1 MAETAEAVTDIS
13 TVAAPRARGKVA
25 GAAASEPKR
34 NIYELINLISQEAG
48 ALAPESKGGV
58 PFAFRGIDGT
68 VAHLSPFM
76 RKYGVIV
83 VPSVQDRN
91 VVATPVG
98 TKTLTGTDI
107 LTTYTFYAP
116 DGSSLE
122 TTVTGYATDYADR
135 SSAQAQS
142 VALRVALLQV
152 FFLPT
157 HSPDPEETS
166 VTPDSSANAA
176 PSAPA
181 GSTARPSAPPA
192 NPAKALQAQI
202 KAAWETQ
209 HGAGDTGYVKL
220 GNEKFPQGQDTWIN
234 DKAKLTGLL
243 DAVNKGEVPA

>member
-1 MAETAEAVTDIS
+1 MAETAEAVTDIT
-13 TVAAPRARGKVA
+13 TVAPKATRAAKTVP
-25 GAAASEPKR
+25 EPQR
-34 NIYELINLISQEAG
+34 NIFELINLISKEAG
-48 ALAPESKGGV
+48 ALEPVSKGGV

-83 VPSVQDRN
+83 VPSVQERN

-116 DGSSLE
+116 DGSSFP
-122 TTVTGYATDYADR
+122 TTVAGYATDYADR
-135 SSAQAQS
+135 STAQAQS

-181 GSTARPSAPPA
+181 GSTARPAAPPA
-192 NPAKALQAQI
+192 NPAKALQGQI
-202 KAAWETQ
+202 KTAWETQ

-234 DKAKLTGLL
+234 DKAKLTALL